1 MEDYKGEVE
10 LQEIFICGENY
21 SVRFQNIWTKSIK
34 ALSLYGPR
42 PVVPRTDDSVTVA
55 TCLES
60 YFF

>member
-34 ALSLYGPR
+34 ASSLYG

-60 YFF
+60 